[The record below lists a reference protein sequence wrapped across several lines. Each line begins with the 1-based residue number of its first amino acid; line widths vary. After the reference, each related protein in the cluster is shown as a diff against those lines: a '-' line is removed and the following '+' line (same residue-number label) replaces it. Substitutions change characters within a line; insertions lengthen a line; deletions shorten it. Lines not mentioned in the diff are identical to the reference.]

1 MFGLFGADPTEEE
14 KQTAVK
20 TLLERLSDG
29 TQPVSDQLKQLAK
42 EGDPKA
48 SDAAQ
53 KDPC

>member
-29 TQPVSDQLKQLAK
+29 TQPVSDQLKQVR
-42 EGDPKA
+42 
-48 SDAAQ
+48 AAEHQ
-53 KDPC
+53 ENVVFVRM